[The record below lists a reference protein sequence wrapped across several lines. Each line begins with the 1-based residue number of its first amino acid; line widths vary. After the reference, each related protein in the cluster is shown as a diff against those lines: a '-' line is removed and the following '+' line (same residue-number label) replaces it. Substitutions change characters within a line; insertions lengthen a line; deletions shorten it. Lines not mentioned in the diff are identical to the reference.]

1 MKRILHVLR
10 HQFGLLTSLAMYYW
24 QPGKLAQLG
33 EFFQAYLPADAL
45 CFDVGAHL
53 GNRTKVWRKL
63 GATVVAIEPQAICLK
78 YLRRRFGNDPKVTIL
93 PVAVSS
99 QAGTTQMHVSA
110 MTPTITTL
118 AGQEWQDQMQA
129 LSKFKLTWD
138 YSVEVETVTLQNV
151 VETYGVP
158 DFCKIDVEDLEL
170 EVLTGLSTPIPL
182 LSFEYMMTRIEKTV
196 HCIERLQEIGNYEFN
211 RSEGESHHLLSTH
224 WLSGKA
230 MTEQLTVG
238 NEQVKSGDIYA
249 RIIAG
254 DS

>member
-1 MKRILHVLR
+1 MNKYVAWCFAQKIDPEKMK
-10 HQFGLLTSLAMYYW
+10 
-24 QPGKLAQLG
+24 
-33 EFFQAYLPADAL
+33 
-45 CFDVGAHL
+45 
-53 GNRTKVWRKL
+53 
-63 GATVVAIEPQAICLK
+63 
-78 YLRRRFGNDPKVTIL
+78 
-93 PVAVSS
+93 
-99 QAGTTQMHVSA
+99 
-110 MTPTITTL
+110 
-118 AGQEWQDQMQA
+118 QA